1 MALSYERAAYVKRVA
16 GSDLPPRVK
25 NLLTLLATHYADST
39 GYHSGAS
46 LVEFAHGIDVTV
58 RTAVKLMGD
67 AKRGGWVKV
76 ESGGGR
82 HVNAYQ
88 LVMPSRVKP

>member
-1 MALSYERAAYVKRVA
+1 MALSYDRAAYVKRVA
-16 GSDLPPRVK
+16 GSDLSPRVK

-46 LVEFAHGIDVTV
+46 LVEFAHGVGVTM
-58 RTAVKLMGD
+58 RTVINLFCI
-67 AKRGGWVKV
+67 AKKGGWVKI

-88 LVMPSRVKP
+88 LMQPSQVKP

>member
-1 MALSYERAAYVKRVA
+1 MALSYERAAY
-16 GSDLPPRVK
+16 
-25 NLLTLLATHYADST
+25 
-39 GYHSGAS
+39 
-46 LVEFAHGIDVTV
+46 
-58 RTAVKLMGD
+58 
-67 AKRGGWVKV
+67 AKRGGWVQV